1 MTPPADYPGQQLLA
15 LTTPEYLLLATPYA
29 WPESGAPVT
38 VVVRRRSPQQWHGP
52 VGRAILRE
60 ALAGM
65 RETWRHCAPGWG
77 CGKQDR
83 YGELMDAVEEDIR
96 ATGYTGPLG

>member
-1 MTPPADYPGQQLLA
+1 MTPPAEYPGQQLLV

-29 WPESGAPVT
+29 WPESGPPVT
-38 VVVRRRSPQQWHGP
+38 VEVRRRSAPQWSGP

-60 ALAGM
+60 ALDGM
-65 RETWRHCAPGWG
+65 RQTWRRCAPD
-77 CGKQDR
+77 CLPQPQDH

-96 ATGYTGPLG
+96 ATGYTGPLS